1 MSNSHNVLKQN
12 VQNIKDL
19 LGNNNEL
26 IIRDITI
33 GKKTPINAVI
43 IYVNGLANE
52 DLIDRDILK
61 PLMLQVEEDLI
72 NITNIE
78 ECLCKKYIT
87 MSNVLIET
95 DLNKVSENIKRGKTA
110 VITENSSKFIVVNTP
125 SEVHRSISDPQN
137 ETSVRGPR
145 DGFIEDLEINISIMK
160 KRIKD
165 SNLVTER
172 FVLGRRSQTDAVL
185 MYIDGIADMNLVE
198 KVKTKIT
205 SIDVDNIQAS
215 AYIEQFIEKHPFSI
229 FPQSIATERPD
240 RLQTKLMEGRIAL
253 LLANTPFV
261 ITFPTLFVE
270 FFQTVED
277 YYQRTIVSTF
287 IRILRYLAAI
297 IVIILPAIYITLVKF
312 NAVLIPL
319 ELIKTIIEASNGVV
333 LTPFLS
339 ILSMNLM
346 VEFLREGGL
355 RLPPKIG
362 QTLSV
367 VGGIIIGDA
376 AIASKFVSSTTLLIV
391 GITTISTFLIPNY
404 EMSHSIRLLSYP
416 ALVLANWLG
425 MLGVALS
432 LVFTLAYLCS
442 LDSFGVPYFSFKKS
456 DLKDTIL
463 RAPLWMMNKNPKSI
477 PNNNSIRQTDFRWK
491 FWRKRNG

>member
-1 MSNSHNVLKQN
+1 
-12 VQNIKDL
+12 
-19 LGNNNEL
+19 
-26 IIRDITI
+26 
-33 GKKTPINAVI
+33 
-43 IYVNGLANE
+43 
-52 DLIDRDILK
+52 
-61 PLMLQVEEDLI
+61 
-72 NITNIE
+72 
-78 ECLCKKYIT
+78 
-87 MSNVLIET
+87 
-95 DLNKVSENIKRGKTA
+95 
-110 VITENSSKFIVVNTP
+110 
-125 SEVHRSISDPQN
+125 
-137 ETSVRGPR
+137 
-145 DGFIEDLEINISIMK
+145 
-160 KRIKD
+160 
-165 SNLVTER
+165 
-172 FVLGRRSQTDAVL
+172 
-185 MYIDGIADMNLVE
+185 
-198 KVKTKIT
+198 
-205 SIDVDNIQAS
+205 
-215 AYIEQFIEKHPFSI
+215 
-229 FPQSIATERPD
+229 
-240 RLQTKLMEGRIAL
+240 MEGRIAL

-355 RLPPKIG
+355 RLPAKIG

-463 RAPLWMMNKNPKSI
+463 RAHLWMMNKNPKSI